1 VPFAW
6 VMMVHPVL
14 VAARYV
20 TKGWVFL
27 YGGFGLMAWDLFLDP
42 QMVSAGRWTWE
53 VTGSHVPFQPEI
65 PLSNAFGWLLSGMA
79 ITALLHQILPLERR
93 KESAPLT
100 AIDIFLGWVLF
111 SGVIGNIFFFDRQG
125 VAFLGGIVYGLV
137 FIPYFLIRWLGRP

>member
-1 VPFAW
+1 
-6 VMMVHPVL
+6 
-14 VAARYV
+14 
-20 TKGWVFL
+20 
-27 YGGFGLMAWDLFLDP
+27 
-42 QMVSAGRWTWE
+42 
-53 VTGSHVPFQPEI
+53 
-65 PLSNAFGWLLSGMA
+65 MA